1 MRKWYL
7 QVVLAVVCGCVA
19 LAQEHAQT
27 SGDEGKI
34 LALENLWNRAEQ
46 SKDISALTQ
55 LFAPTM
61 VYVDYDGTLRTRE
74 QFLNYVK
81 NDTSAPEQLVSEDV
95 SVRSYGNFAV
105 VTGIFRG
112 RWNKGGKVTQLRGR
126 YVDTWAKLNDNWRCV
141 SAQATLIQ
149 PH

>member
-7 QVVLAVVCGCVA
+7 LAVFAVVCGCVV
-19 LAQEHAQT
+19 LAQVKAQ
-27 SGDEGKI
+27 SNEDEGKI

-46 SKDISALTQ
+46 SKDITALTH

-61 VYVDYDGTLRTRE
+61 VYVDYDGSLKTRD

-81 NDTSAPEQLVSEDV
+81 NDTSAPDQLVSEEV
-95 SVRSYGNFAV
+95 TVHSYGNFAV

-112 RWNKGGKVTQLRGR
+112 KWNKGGKVTQLRGR
-126 YVDTWAKLNDNWRCV
+126 YVDTWVKFNDSWQCV

>member
-7 QVVLAVVCGCVA
+7 FVVLAVVCGWVA
-19 LAQEHAQT
+19 LAQDRTQASE
-27 SGDEGKI
+27 DEGKI

-46 SKDISALTQ
+46 SKDITALSHI
-55 LFAPTM
+55 FAPSM
-61 VYVDYDGTLRTRE
+61 VYVDYDGSLKTRD

-81 NDTSAPEQLVSEDV
+81 NDTSSPDQLVSEEV
-95 SVRSYGNFAV
+95 TVHSYGNFAV

-112 RWNKGGKVTQLRGR
+112 KWNKGGKVTQLRGR
-126 YVDTWAKLNDNWRCV
+126 YVDAWVKMNDSWQCV

-149 PH
+149 GH

>member
-1 MRKWYL
+1 
-7 QVVLAVVCGCVA
+7 VFAVAVGGGV
-19 LAQEHAQT
+19 LAQENAQT
-27 SGDEGKI
+27 SEDEGKI

-46 SKDISALTQ
+46 SKDITALSH

-61 VYVDYDGTLRTRE
+61 VYVDYDGSLKTRD

-81 NDTSAPEQLVSEDV
+81 NDTSAPDHLASEEV
-95 SVRSYGNFAV
+95 TVHSYGNFAI

-112 RWNKGGKVTQLRGR
+112 KWNKGGKLTQLRGR
-126 YVDTWAKLNDNWRCV
+126 YVDTWARFNDSWLCV

-149 PH
+149 SQ